1 MGREQGSLR
10 IITHIKPD
18 TTLEGRLK
26 SYTDVCVWK
35 LDKKQN
41 RLVDPR
47 LRTLVVPRRF
57 PTKHYRNSQLS
68 QKEEHIGR
76 RMDLVRETI
85 KEDYEDKIERK
96 EQQLQKY
103 KKHTS
108 KGSQKLLKDISLL
121 EKSIK
126 ELL

>member
-1 MGREQGSLR
+1 MEIEHGSKR

-18 TTLEGRLK
+18 TTLEGRLN
-26 SYTDVCVWK
+26 SYTDVYVWK

-57 PTKHYRNSQLS
+57 PTKHYRDSQLS

-76 RMDLVRETI
+76 RMDLLRETI
-85 KEDYEDKIERK
+85 KK
-96 EQQLQKY
+96 
-103 KKHTS
+103 
-108 KGSQKLLKDISLL
+108 
-121 EKSIK
+121 
-126 ELL
+126 